1 MWESEVI
8 VASERPMRDFTWS
21 FKDGYFYLAQHGLWL
36 QAKEGMMLIRVAGNI
51 SLVPAATFTKV
62 YEERVYEEATPAA
75 DSVAVLDNMLDLQR
89 DVERGWGRLPDPED
103 ADAVST
109 YLREVILCATDELH
123 EVLAEVHWKPWKQS
137 RGIKDVAAYREE
149 VADVMHFILDLY
161 LAAGLTG
168 EDIYQDYVAKHKI
181 NID

>member
-1 MWESEVI
+1 MSVIKNYTFRPGNQPQAIHMGRFKEGTDELHEVVQFLPKYWGSEVI
-8 VASERPMRDFTWS
+8 VASERPLRDFTWR

-36 QAKEGMMLIRVAGNI
+36 QAKEGMMLTRMAGHI

-62 YEERVYEEATPAA
+62 YEERGYEEAAPAA

-103 ADAVST
+103 ADAVSS

-123 EVLAEVHWKPWKQS
+123 EVLAEVHWKPWK
-137 RGIKDVAAYREE
+137 
-149 VADVMHFILDLY
+149 
-161 LAAGLTG
+161 
-168 EDIYQDYVAKHKI
+168 
-181 NID
+181 